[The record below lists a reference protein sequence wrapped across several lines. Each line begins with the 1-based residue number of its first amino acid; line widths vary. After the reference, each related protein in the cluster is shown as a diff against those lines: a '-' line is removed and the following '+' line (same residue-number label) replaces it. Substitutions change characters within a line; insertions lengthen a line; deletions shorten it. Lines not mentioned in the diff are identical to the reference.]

1 MKKVYLKVFHVY
13 EKKKN
18 IRLHVLII
26 NVKSKVGSGYGFFSY
41 GSASMRKNISALL
54 LLNMNNFDK
63 GAGIEA
69 LLFTG
74 KSALNY

>member
-18 IRLHVLII
+18 ILLHVLII
-26 NVKSKVGSGYGFFSY
+26 NVKSKVGSGFFSY

-63 GAGIEA
+63 GTGIEA